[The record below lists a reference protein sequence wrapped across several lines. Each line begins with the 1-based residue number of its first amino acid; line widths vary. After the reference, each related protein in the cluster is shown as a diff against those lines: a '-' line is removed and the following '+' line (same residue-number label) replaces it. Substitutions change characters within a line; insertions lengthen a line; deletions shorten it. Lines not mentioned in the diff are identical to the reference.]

1 MKARTFLT
9 HGIATTA
16 LAIGMFHSVE
26 MTSTST
32 GTDETS
38 GRIIVADDKWDVVPP
53 APPTGSR
60 TTATLS
66 SLS

>member
-1 MKARTFLT
+1 MKARTFLAQ
-9 HGIATTA
+9 GIAATA

-26 MTSTST
+26 LTPTSA
-32 GTDETS
+32 GADETS

-53 APPTGSR
+53 APPTG
-60 TTATLS
+60 AVAAAALS